1 MRRQLPNLLTILRIL
16 AIPLLAWLAVRD
28 ARGSFGL
35 VLIACLLGDVADG
48 ALARALDATSALGAL
63 LDSLADTL
71 LFFMTLFGVLV
82 FYPEAVRGHGVA
94 FAAVPA
100 AWLAE
105 NVAALLRYGRLSS
118 FHTYLSRLAAV
129 AMGVFAS
136 VLFVWGFSAAL
147 LYAAASLVLLAT
159 LEEFVLL
166 WLLPRWTPDVKGIW
180 WVLYRTWK

>member
-1 MRRQLPNLLTILRIL
+1 MRRQLPNLLTTLRIL
-16 AIPLLAWLAVRD
+16 AIPMLAWLAVQE
-28 ARGSFGL
+28 ARGSFGV

-63 LDSLADTL
+63 LDSIADTL
-71 LFFMTLFGVLV
+71 LFFMTLVGVLV
-82 FYPEAVRGHGVA
+82 FYPEAVQAHAVA
-94 FAAVPA
+94 FATVPA

-129 AMGVFAS
+129 ALGMFAS
-136 VLFVWGFSAAL
+136 VLFVWGFSTVW
-147 LYAAASLVLLAT
+147 LYAAAGLVLLAT

-166 WLLPRWTPDVKGIW
+166 WLLPEWTPDVKGLW
-180 WVLYRTWK
+180 WIRRSA